1 MTFLLL
7 DWLIDRRIRTNKNK
21 DFCLKNTIPHWTNKK
36 EREISPIIS
45 LPSNILEH
53 HLSIISQIFFH
64 FLFIILLLLFHA
76 IIMTAIK
83 RVLEACPHEYYSK
96 QMPFG
101 SNSRITLSPDAMYE
115 VWLFWCAYLFPR
127 KAISLYK
134 RNCQAADLSSC
145 ATYLLDH
152 CFLNGSTLRA
162 YTLELD

>member
-1 MTFLLL
+1 MFEEHNSSL
-7 DWLIDRRIRTNKNK
+7 DK
-21 DFCLKNTIPHWTNKK
+21 LK
-36 EREISPIIS
+36 REGNF
-45 LPSNILEH
+45 SN
-53 HLSIISQIFFH
+53 HLSTLEYSRTSSFNYQSNFLSFFIH
-64 FLFIILLLLFHA
+64 CITSLFPLHHHHSRSSV
-76 IIMTAIK
+76 MTAIK